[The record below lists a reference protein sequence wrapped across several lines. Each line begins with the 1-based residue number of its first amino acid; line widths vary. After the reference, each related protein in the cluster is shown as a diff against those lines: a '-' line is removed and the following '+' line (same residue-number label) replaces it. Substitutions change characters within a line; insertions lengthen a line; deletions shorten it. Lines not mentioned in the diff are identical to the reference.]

1 MSLTLS
7 EVSKKDLVLPEHDA
21 LAIELI
27 LPVHFSF
34 IAVARW
40 SSGHVFQ
47 VLLPLWMP
55 SLLDVWFLLCTDL
68 TIDRFYTCLRDG
80 SLRLWLIVY

>member
-7 EVSKKDLVLPEHDA
+7 EVSKEDLVLPEHDA
-21 LAIELI
+21 LSIELI

-40 SSGHVFQ
+40 SSWHAF
-47 VLLPLWMP
+47 
-55 SLLDVWFLLCTDL
+55 DVWFLDCTDL
-68 TIDRFYTCLRDG
+68 PISRFLTPCLRDG
-80 SLRLWLIVY
+80 GLRLVLIVY